1 MVEEEKQVKPRRRRR
16 TKAEIEAEK
25 ELKVQSKRIN
35 TKLSKEE
42 KVQEDTAQS
51 EDVKLEPVK
60 SVKHLSKKDSS
71 KSKQND
77 KSAVQA
83 NQFPKK
89 TFVGNMTVYEAPFDG
104 SYAKKL
110 FGAFTSICLVNGFVQ
125 VEYVKHG
132 FGLVKGYVKPESFN
146 K

>member
-1 MVEEEKQVKPRRRRR
+1 MTEEEKQVKPRRRRR

-25 ELKVQSKRIN
+25 ELKEQSKNIN
-35 TKLSKEE
+35 TKPSKE
-42 KVQEDTAQS
+42 KVQKDTVQS
-51 EDVKLEPVK
+51 EDVKPEPVK
-60 SVKHLSKKDSS
+60 SVGFSSKKDSS
-71 KSKQND
+71 KSKQNN

-83 NQFPKK
+83 NQLPEK

-110 FGAFTSICLVNGFVQ
+110 FGAFTPICLVNGFVQ

>member
-1 MVEEEKQVKPRRRRR
+1 MTEEEKQVKPRRRRR

-25 ELKVQSKRIN
+25 ELKEQSKNIN
-35 TKLSKEE
+35 TKPSKE
-42 KVQEDTAQS
+42 KVQKDTVKS
-51 EDVKLEPVK
+51 EDVKPEPVK
-60 SVKHLSKKDSS
+60 SVGSSSKKDSS
-71 KSKQND
+71 KSKQNN

-83 NQFPKK
+83 NQLPEK

-110 FGAFTSICLVNGFVQ
+110 FGAFTPICLVNGFVQ

>member
-25 ELKVQSKRIN
+25 ELKKQSKGIN
-35 TKLSKEE
+35 TNLSEE

-51 EDVKLEPVK
+51 EDVKPEPVK
-60 SVKHLSKKDSS
+60 SARYLSKKDSS

-77 KSAVQA
+77 KSAVPA
-83 NQFPKK
+83 NQFPEK

-110 FGAFTSICLVNGFVQ
+110 FGAFTPICLVNGFVQ

-132 FGLVKGYVKPESFN
+132 FGLVKGYAKPESFN

>member
-1 MVEEEKQVKPRRRRR
+1 MTEEEKQVKPRRRRR

-25 ELKVQSKRIN
+25 ELKEQSKNIN
-35 TKLSKEE
+35 TKPSKE
-42 KVQEDTAQS
+42 KVQKDTVQS
-51 EDVKLEPVK
+51 EDVKPEPVK
-60 SVKHLSKKDSS
+60 SVGSSSKKDSS
-71 KSKQND
+71 KSKQNN

-83 NQFPKK
+83 NQLPEK

-110 FGAFTSICLVNGFVQ
+110 FGAFTPICLVNGFVQ